1 MSTWAPFTL
10 FFAVFDPFLARK
22 FFAARAPRGGLAG
35 HRFRQLSGAGPL
47 ANLHRSQTRRK
58 HDIVGMRC
66 LSASAA
72 ILTVVAGVFFLIQGL
87 PACPN
92 GSAPQD
98 LPLPPPPPPPP
109 KALLLALGVIT
120 APGHF
125 NRRVW
130 MRQKLR
136 VTEARRRGVRVLFVL
151 GSQNH
156 MNGKQRKAVRHEE
169 RAHRDVIFVP
179 ARDYLPH
186 AVAEKSLGW
195 WLYAASNLQAKWIG
209 KTDDDSLTY
218 LPRLVCPCHSNLP
231 MQPPRQ
237 VTEA

>member
-1 MSTWAPFTL
+1 
-10 FFAVFDPFLARK
+10 
-22 FFAARAPRGGLAG
+22 
-35 HRFRQLSGAGPL
+35 
-47 ANLHRSQTRRK
+47 
-58 HDIVGMRC
+58 MRC

-72 ILTVVAGVFFLIQGL
+72 ILTVVAGAFFLLQGL

-98 LPLPPPPPPPP
+98 LPLKPLPPPPP

-156 MNGKQRKAVRHEE
+156 MSRKQRKAVRHEE
-169 RAHRDVIFVP
+169 RAHLIRTLARTLARTRGRGRGRPRARTRALTLTLSLRGASASRRDLR
-179 ARDYLPH
+179 AG
-186 AVAEKSLGW
+186 A
-195 WLYAASNLQAKWIG
+195 
-209 KTDDDSLTY
+209 
-218 LPRLVCPCHSNLP
+218 
-231 MQPPRQ
+231 
-237 VTEA
+237 

>member
-1 MSTWAPFTL
+1 
-10 FFAVFDPFLARK
+10 
-22 FFAARAPRGGLAG
+22 
-35 HRFRQLSGAGPL
+35 
-47 ANLHRSQTRRK
+47 
-58 HDIVGMRC
+58 MRC

-92 GSAPQD
+92 GIAPQD

-237 VTEA
+237 VTEAQAQCTRSACAVGPRGRPPLPSCARSSHCSPSALTLHTNAALTPHAHERRRSTSYG

>member
-1 MSTWAPFTL
+1 
-10 FFAVFDPFLARK
+10 
-22 FFAARAPRGGLAG
+22 
-35 HRFRQLSGAGPL
+35 
-47 ANLHRSQTRRK
+47 
-58 HDIVGMRC
+58 MRC
-66 LSASAA
+66 FSASAA
-72 ILTVVAGVFFLIQGL
+72 ILTVVAGVFFLLPGL

-92 GSAPQD
+92 GGAPQD

-156 MNGKQRKAVRHEE
+156 MSGKQRKAVRHEE
-169 RAHRDVIFVP
+169 RAHRDVI
-179 ARDYLPH
+179 L
-186 AVAEKSLGW
+186 SL
-195 WLYAASNLQAKWIG
+195 I
-209 KTDDDSLTY
+209 
-218 LPRLVCPCHSNLP
+218 HI
-231 MQPPRQ
+231 
-237 VTEA
+237 